1 MHVFANFNI
10 FIMLLTL
17 YVYYVDYISTMI
29 SKQFLIEKLLIL
41 YIIV

>member
-1 MHVFANFNI
+1 M
-10 FIMLLTL
+10 FIMLF
-17 YVYYVDYISTMI
+17 DYISMII